1 LGRTNPSALVWLTV
15 AISFGKYTAWFFF
28 TPGLDAAP
36 TPQKRAQGG
45 VAASRIRH
53 QLVYFSPAIAL
64 AQSMYCLQPRQ
75 TLAKRMNLDRS
86 WFCRHSGSMNSA

>member
-1 LGRTNPSALVWLTV
+1 VRVQTQ
-15 AISFGKYTAWFFF
+15 AISVEKQTIWLVFSSD
-28 TPGLDAAP
+28 LDVAATRP
-36 TPQKRAQGG
+36 KSDHGR

>member
-1 LGRTNPSALVWLTV
+1 VRVQTQ
-15 AISFGKYTAWFFF
+15 AISVEKQTIWVVFSPDRHVG
-28 TPGLDAAP
+28 P
-36 TPQKRAQGG
+36 TRQKRDPGG
-45 VAASRIRH
+45 VPASRIRH